1 MAITTRGAGLQVAVQ
16 YAGRRYRETLRCTL
30 EEARAFEA
38 RVKQDLVAGR
48 TPVPFAATSQ
58 QSRGALF
65 LKDALDIV
73 YREYWADAA
82 VHRTVLSNIAT
93 ALEFFGEATPLASI
107 TNEQADAYV
116 RKLKAEGYAPSTIR
130 SKCCVMTKAFSH
142 FRRLGHVTN
151 PPTFKMPSVGDSN
164 LRDRLVE
171 DEEFTELVRLFRVD
185 YEVVTARRSDG
196 PSGADYAALWVILM
210 DTGVRRS
217 EAEAIDLRN
226 LRGDMLTLTK
236 TKNNKRRT
244 IPLTERAAQALSDLS
259 ATYGNTPCSWATSG
273 SVRHAW
279 DWARAEMGLSDDEGF
294 IPYALRHT
302 CASTLYARTKDIVLV
317 QKWLGH
323 SDLKMTLRYAKLQ
336 PYDLAAARD
345 LMEAP

>member
-38 RVKQDLVAGR
+38 RVKEDLVAGR
-48 TPVPFAATSQ
+48 TPVPFGATSQ
-58 QSRGALF
+58 QSRGQLF
-65 LKDALDIV
+65 LRDALDIV
-73 YREYWADAA
+73 YHEYWADAA
-82 VHRTVLSNIAT
+82 VHRTVKSNIAT
-93 ALEFFGEATPLASI
+93 ALEFFGETTPISSI
-107 TNEQADAYV
+107 TTAQASGFV
-116 RKLKAEGYAPSTIR
+116 RMLKDKGYAASTIR
-130 SKCCVMTKAFSH
+130 SKCCVMTKLFSH
-142 FRRLGHVTN
+142 FEAQVAH
-151 PPTFKMPSVGDSN
+151 PPKFKMPTVGDSN

-171 DEEFTELVRLFRVD
+171 DEEFEELLRLFRVD
-185 YEVVTARRSDG
+185 YDAVTARRSDG
-196 PSGADYAALWVILM
+196 PSGADLGNLMVILM
-210 DTGVRRS
+210 DTGARRS
-217 EAEAIDLRN
+217 EVEAIDLRN
-226 LRGDMLTLTK
+226 LRDDMLTLVK

-244 IPLTERAAQALSDLS
+244 IPLTNRAAQALSELS

-279 DWARAEMGLSDDEGF
+279 DWARAEMGLTDDEGF

-302 CASTLYARTKDIVLV
+302 CASTLYSRTKDIVLV

-323 SDLKMTLRYAKLQ
+323 SDLQMTMRYAKLQ

-345 LMEAP
+345 LMQA